1 MKKPNGSLI
10 VISAPSGS
18 GKTTIARAIMQRY
31 PAILFSVS
39 ATTRPRRKTEVD
51 GKDYFFLSREEF
63 QKRIEAGALVEWEEI
78 YGDLYGTLRSE
89 VERTLREGG
98 IMLFDVDIKGALSI
112 KRHYP
117 EAVLIFVRPPSVDSL
132 EERLKGRKT
141 ENEPALHRRLERVPM
156 ELDLGRHCDY
166 EVVNDDLE
174 KAIREVE
181 RIILQNTELESIQSS

>member
-1 MKKPNGSLI
+1 
-10 VISAPSGS
+10 
-18 GKTTIARAIMQRY
+18 MQRY

-117 EAVLIFVRPPSVDSL
+117 EAVLFSFGL
-132 EERLKGRKT
+132 
-141 ENEPALHRRLERVPM
+141 PALIRSRNGSRAVRRRMSRPSIEDSNASPWNSTSDVIATMRWLMTTSRRRSVKSNASFCRTQNLNPFNHHRRYAQWV
-156 ELDLGRHCDY
+156 
-166 EVVNDDLE
+166 
-174 KAIREVE
+174 
-181 RIILQNTELESIQSS
+181 